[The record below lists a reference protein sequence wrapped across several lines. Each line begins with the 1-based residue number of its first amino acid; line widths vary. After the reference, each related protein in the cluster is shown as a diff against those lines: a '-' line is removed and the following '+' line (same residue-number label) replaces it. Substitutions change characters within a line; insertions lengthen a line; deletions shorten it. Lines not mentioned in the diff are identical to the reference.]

1 MEIRAAQS
9 SDVQA
14 VMQLAAG
21 LGPRAGP
28 FVRSHLDRHH
38 VLVAE
43 LDGEVVGMLAYRT
56 DWFQCTFVTLVSVR
70 EDYRK
75 RGVARALYRAVED
88 MSPSPRLFSS
98 TEETNAASIQMHTAL
113 GFQSSGH
120 IDNLPQGYRELFF
133 YKRLRS

>member
-75 RGVARALYRAVED
+75 RGVARALYRAVEYFEKALAVNPNLT
-88 MSPSPRLFSS
+88 SVQQAI
-98 TEETNAASIQMHTAL
+98 ETLKAL
-113 GFQSSGH
+113 LLQRR
-120 IDNLPQGYRELFF
+120 REMI
-133 YKRLRS
+133 